1 MLDLAMVARFIIRPS
16 PVSNRAGFMKTMRQ
30 PKDLSAVRQQ
40 GYYTIGDAAEFTG
53 ITPKMIRHYESLGL
67 TPRATRTAGDYRVYS
82 ESDLHSLRFIKR
94 ARGLGFSMKEIQ
106 TLLGLWRNQRRA
118 SAEVKRL
125 ALKHVTELDQKID
138 ELKAMRATLAD
149 LADHCHGD
157 SRPDCPILQDLAAV
171 SPLQSSSSSS

>member
-1 MLDLAMVARFIIRPS
+1 MS
-16 PVSNRAGFMKTMRQ
+16 SKRQ
-30 PKDLSAVRQQ
+30 SKDLSAARKQ

-53 ITPKMIRHYESLGL
+53 VTPKMIRHYESLGL

-94 ARGLGFSMKEIQ
+94 ARGLGFSMDEIQ

-125 ALKHVTELDQKID
+125 ALKHVAELGRKIE
-138 ELKAMRATLAD
+138 ELESMRATLAD
-149 LADHCHGD
+149 LATHCHGD
-157 SRPDCPILQDLAAV
+157 SRPECPILQDLAAV
-171 SPLQSSSSSS
+171 SVVDSTSTSK

>member
-1 MLDLAMVARFIIRPS
+1 MHTSRES
-16 PVSNRAGFMKTMRQ
+16 
-30 PKDLSAVRQQ
+30 KDLSAARRQ

-94 ARGLGFSMKEIQ
+94 ARRLGFSMKEIQ

-125 ALKHVTELDQKID
+125 ALKHVAELDHKIR
-138 ELKAMRATLAD
+138 ELEAMRATLAE
-149 LADHCHGD
+149 LAHHCHGD
-157 SRPDCPILQDLAAV
+157 SRPDCPILQDLAAIPIV
-171 SPLQSSSSSS
+171 ESEGTTK

>member
-1 MLDLAMVARFIIRPS
+1 
-16 PVSNRAGFMKTMRQ
+16 MKPLHQSR
-30 PKDLSAVRQQ
+30 DLSAARRQ

-118 SAEVKRL
+118 SSEVKRL
-125 ALKHVTELDQKID
+125 ALKHVAELDHKIS
-138 ELKAMRATLAD
+138 ELEAMRATLAD

-171 SPLQSSSSSS
+171 QSSSSSS